1 MPYQTVDAAFVLDN
15 LDTMPI
21 IDVRPRTLYDVSR
34 IPGAKSVE
42 MMAAQ
47 ALGGD
52 VAAEMARRVQAL
64 SIGPHDAGIGR
75 LQQPVLLHRQL
86 HRLDNRPL
94 APHRA
99 ITRRGCRLTTRR
111 TGRNGFRCAP
121 L

>member
-64 SIGPHDAGIGR
+64 SIGPHDACIVYCQHGILAVEACNYLASAGYNN
-75 LQQPVLLHRQL
+75 LYCYTGSFTDWITDPS
-86 HRLDNRPL
+86 RP
-94 APHRA
+94 
-99 ITRRGCRLTTRR
+99 IEQ
-111 TGRNGFRCAP
+111 
-121 L
+121 